1 MSDERW
7 ITVTEAADILRM
19 TARQVNRYGNP
30 PNARL
35 RTKRSGRRVLYL
47 MSDVTA
53 LADDLRV
60 DIRPQVSQHPLAAPV
75 SELSNRLRDLAD
87 AQRRVE
93 EAIERIEQSGA
104 RQLPGPQGATKEELR
119 DLLREVI
126 AEQEATRR
134 KEQEAL
140 RSRETRNWSAVIVIM
155 LIALAIIVYFV
166 LTR

>member
-1 MSDERW
+1 
-7 ITVTEAADILRM
+7 
-19 TARQVNRYGNP
+19 
-30 PNARL
+30 
-35 RTKRSGRRVLYL
+35 
-47 MSDVTA
+47 
-53 LADDLRV
+53 LRV